1 MFKTRQKTDYMLL
14 RRLTELHKTLQII
27 SEVIPAEGNAVFSEF
42 IDNVFF
48 LLKKSFLTEPR
59 PRAVQLS
66 VTVRVNVVEF
76 SLKVKRSIWVN
87 VPTVS
92 PLFVNIHTPEIT
104 NVMKTVMLFILWNKK
119 DDMSGS
125 AVLSLISCCSVVKP
139 SIMSP
144 TVINPAPTWPTM
156 QRGHRVTSLEAVY
169 LSRKLIS
176 TSWYSRLPV

>member
-42 IDNVFF
+42 IDNVF
-48 LLKKSFLTEPR
+48 LLKTSSLTELR
-59 PRAVQLS
+59 PRDVQLS

-76 SLKVKRSIWVN
+76 SLKIKRSIWVS
-87 VPTVS
+87 VPTIS

-104 NVMKTVMLFILWNKK
+104 NVMKTVMLFIRWNKK

-176 TSWYSRLPV
+176 MSRYSQLPV

>member
-42 IDNVFF
+42 IDNVF
-48 LLKKSFLTEPR
+48 LLKTSSLTELR

-66 VTVRVNVVEF
+66 VTVRINVVEF
-76 SLKVKRSIWVN
+76 SLKIKRSIWVS
-87 VPTVS
+87 VPTIS

-104 NVMKTVMLFILWNKK
+104 NVMKTVMLFIRWNKK

>member
-48 LLKKSFLTEPR
+48 LLKKSFLTERR

-66 VTVRVNVVEF
+66 VTVRINVVEF
-76 SLKVKRSIWVN
+76 SLKIKRSIWVN

-119 DDMSGS
+119 DDISGS
-125 AVLSLISCCSVVKP
+125 AVVLLLNRP
-139 SIMSP
+139 
-144 TVINPAPTWPTM
+144 
-156 QRGHRVTSLEAVY
+156 
-169 LSRKLIS
+169 
-176 TSWYSRLPV
+176 

>member
-48 LLKKSFLTEPR
+48 LLKKSFLTERR

-66 VTVRVNVVEF
+66 VTVRINVVEF
-76 SLKVKRSIWVN
+76 SLKIKRSIWVN
-87 VPTVS
+87 VPTIS